1 MKKLKNLFKKIKP
14 KKHSL
19 HKRKEK
25 NTMTPL
31 LYEYRIYREN
41 Y

>member
-1 MKKLKNLFKKIKP
+1 MKKLKNLLKKIKP

-25 NTMTPL
+25 K
-31 LYEYRIYREN
+31 YHDSSSI
-41 Y
+41 